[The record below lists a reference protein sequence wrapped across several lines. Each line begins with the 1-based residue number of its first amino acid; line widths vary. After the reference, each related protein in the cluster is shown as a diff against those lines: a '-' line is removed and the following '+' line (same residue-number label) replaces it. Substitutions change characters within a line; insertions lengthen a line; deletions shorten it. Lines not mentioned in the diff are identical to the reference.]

1 MSHPS
6 ESPDN
11 TLEKLQSASADGRY
25 SDIAELIPE
34 ECRGTVF
41 QEHWFPTIVSLM
53 DIKAYKELNRAWIAE
68 ILKWKAEDQKGV
80 VRSNAQGWHSA
91 VDMHT
96 RREFMPM
103 GQQFL
108 LQAAEVAKRMGFD
121 EDAEPIIVNM
131 WANVS
136 PYGAYNK
143 SHNHPNT
150 ILSLAYYLQAP
161 PGCGKFRISDPRPQ
175 TGVLIPP
182 FSTSKK
188 RPTEMFDEVFYE
200 PIPGRCIMFP
210 SWLVHEVQPNLTEVQ
225 GDDGLR
231 ISVSANIFFRMKN
244 SLQKI
249 KNGLDNKGVLTPDGE
264 ILESR
269 GLINL

>member
-1 MSHPS
+1 MSNPS
-6 ESPDN
+6 DN
-11 TLEKLQSASADGRY
+11 PLEKLQRASAEGRY

-34 ECRGTVF
+34 ECRGNVF

-53 DIKAYKELNRAWIAE
+53 DIKNYKELNRGWI
-68 ILKWKAEDQKGV
+68 AEDQKGIM
-80 VRSNAQGWHSA
+80 RSNAQGWHSS

-108 LQAAEVAKRMGFD
+108 FQAAEVAKRMGFD

-161 PGCGKFRISDPRPQ
+161 PGCGKFRVSDPRPQ
-175 TGVLIPP
+175 TSVLIPP
-182 FSTSKK
+182 YSATKK
-188 RPTEMFDEVFYE
+188 RPVEMFDEVFYE

-210 SWLVHEVQPNLTEVQ
+210 SWLVHEVQPNLTEVK

-231 ISVSANIFFRMKN
+231 ISVSANIFFRMK
-244 SLQKI
+244 SSMQKV

-269 GLINL
+269 GMINL